1 VRTRQAAA
9 HSYLGYGDTISRL
22 RTRAA
27 EALETVNKLMA
38 QQGHLIESVAIDEL
52 KTRRAR
58 LEVYQTQARYAVADS
73 YDRAAKA
80 QGVSAPPPSN
90 PGAGGAR

>member
-1 VRTRQAAA
+1 LQ
-9 HSYLGYGDTISRL
+9 
-22 RTRAA
+22 
-27 EALETVNKLMA
+27 TVDQLMA
-38 QQGHLIESVAIDEL
+38 KQGHLIETVAIDEL

-80 QGVSAPPPSN
+80 QGVSAESAASMQ
-90 PGAGGAR
+90 GAGGAR